1 LLEVLIHTVAFVAGA
16 ALFFATTAAVVQ
28 SMLAPRATHSWLLGL
43 PGKVTRAVYEFFLHR
58 RRTYAARDSLLSTK
72 APTTILVQLVAVMV
86 SYLIAVTLMLV
97 AVGRDGVGASAYQAG
112 SALMTLGVVEPAD
125 GAAIAVSLVAALT
138 GLAVIAILIGYLLT
152 LYAAFTA
159 RESRMAKL
167 SLIAGE
173 PAWGPE
179 IVARSY
185 LLGDRK
191 LEGMDIEAWID
202 WSSDVRMAQTS
213 NSVLNHFR
221 SSGLG
226 RSWVISLLAVLDASA
241 LYLTTIRGQFEDEP
255 SLLRLVAE
263 GSETMAILR
272 ASQTFVSRGQ
282 ATARTGAGKLAN
294 VTLPDAG
301 VGEYAVISAIAA
313 DASKAH
319 GRPKSKS
326 GRRDAEAVAGIT
338 RSEWDVACDVLRRAG
353 VVLVDDLDEAW
364 QNFAFLRAAYAHNAY
379 ALANS
384 IYAVPAPWSGTRSPE
399 TPTQWPA
406 LAVDSISDNQEGDSA
421 DDDNTDGSDA
431 VNEGGPAK

>member
-1 LLEVLIHTVAFVAGA
+1 MSPLLEIVGRTLAFALGA
-16 ALFFATTAAVVQ
+16 ALFFATTTTVVQ

-43 PGKVTRAVYEFFLHR
+43 PSKLTRAVYEFFLRR

-72 APTTILVQLVAVMV
+72 APTTILVQLLAVMM

-97 AVGRDGVGASAYQAG
+97 AVGRAGIWRSLYQAG
-112 SALMTLGVVEPAD
+112 SALMTLGVVEPAN
-125 GAAIAVSLVAALT
+125 GPAIVISLVAALT
-138 GLAVIAILIGYLLT
+138 GLVVIAILIGYLLT
-152 LYAAFTA
+152 LYAALTA

-185 LLGDRK
+185 LLDDRK

-213 NSVLNHFR
+213 SSVLSHFR
-221 SSGLG
+221 SSGPG

-241 LYLTTIRGQFEDEP
+241 LYLTTIRGEFEDES

-272 ASQTFVSRGQ
+272 VSQSYVSRGR
-282 ATARTGAGKLAN
+282 ASGRPGAGKLAEI
-294 VTLPDAG
+294 TLPTAHAG
-301 VGEYAVISAIAA
+301 ENAVISAIAA
-313 DASKAH
+313 DATRAH
-319 GRPKSKS
+319 GTRARKR
-326 GRRDAEAVAGIT
+326 GVRDAEAAAGIT
-338 RSEWDVACDVLRRAG
+338 RAEWDVACDVLQRAG
-353 VVLVDDLDEAW
+353 VGLVDDLDEAW
-364 QNFAFLRAAYAHNAY
+364 RTFAFLRAAYAHNAY
-379 ALANS
+379 ALADS
-384 IYAVPAPWSGTRSPE
+384 IYAVRAPWSGTRSPE

-406 LAVDSISDNQEGDSA
+406 LAVDSTDSEEDGEA
-421 DDDNTDGSDA
+421 DPSDA
-431 VNEGGPAK
+431 DGAAG